1 MIPGSDSAPA
11 DPVVAQV
18 AGDRVVPPPRGRPR
32 PKLVVG
38 VVVLLGV
45 IFAAGVLV
53 SHGPKQAVVTTSL
66 STTAPA
72 SVPNAASKPTAAQR
86 AHAAAA
92 RLAAKLPVEL
102 ESAGVVRVGKSLY
115 VVGGKA
121 RHGGKPADTILRM
134 TLPSG
139 RVRVVGRFIEPLTDA
154 GAASRGGVLYL
165 AGGWTGEK
173 VATAV
178 LRWSPGQT
186 ATLVTRQGGVCRR
199 APLRRRWLSTRR
211 LRCRSRLRNRCP
223 RSHGS
228 AATAPAGHEPR
239 VSGRS
244 AGAAVISEAAGQGFE
259 P

>member
-11 DPVVAQV
+11 DPVVAEV

-66 STTAPA
+66 STMAPA

-186 ATLVTRQGGVCRR
+186 ATLVTRLPVGLRAAKAAFVGGRLYVAGGSPR
-199 APLRRRWLSTRR
+199 AVFAVDL
-211 LRCRSRLRNRCP
+211 
-223 RSHGS
+223 GS
-228 AATAPAGHEPR
+228 GTVVRAATTPPQLHRQGTNLAYL
-239 VSGRS
+239 
-244 AGAAVISEAAGQGFE
+244 AAALAR

>member
-11 DPVVAQV
+11 DPVVAEV

-53 SHGPKQAVVTTSL
+53 SHGPKQAVVTTSV

-186 ATLVTRQGGVCRR
+186 ATLVTRLPVGLRAAKAAFVGGRLYVAGGSPR
-199 APLRRRWLSTRR
+199 AVFAVDL
-211 LRCRSRLRNRCP
+211 
-223 RSHGS
+223 GS
-228 AATAPAGHEPR
+228 GTVVRAATAPPQLHRQGTNLAYL
-239 VSGRS
+239 
-244 AGAAVISEAAGQGFE
+244 AAALAR